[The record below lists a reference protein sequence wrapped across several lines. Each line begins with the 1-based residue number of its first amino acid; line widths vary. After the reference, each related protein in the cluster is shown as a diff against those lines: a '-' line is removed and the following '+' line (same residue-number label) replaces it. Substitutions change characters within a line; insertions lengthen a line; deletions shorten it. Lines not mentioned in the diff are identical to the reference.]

1 MIHGFIL
8 LELLLVII
16 IIITILKYCFIPM
29 YNILQPKYIYDSN
42 ILFAISY
49 FTNKYATL
57 NTLEL
62 NTLLK
67 QHNTYIRTMLFNN
80 NIKAVITV
88 QRSTDNKYDIIV
100 TLNIYKFN
108 KLVYSYNTKNYIY
121 SEQED
126 EYL

>member
-1 MIHGFIL
+1 
-8 LELLLVII
+8 
-16 IIITILKYCFIPM
+16 M

-100 TLNIYKFN
+100 TLDIYKFN